1 MKNHIDML
9 IFHKAI
15 CAGASQIALM
25 ADEKLPSQI
34 SRRPVAKRSGM
45 EIIMK
50 KQKMGFCMMICLAL
64 GLFVCPT
71 NRIEAQAEE
80 VVATVQGSVMAG
92 TTTEL
97 LHLATKEGNMEIKMD
112 SNTDASACKVILPG
126 SNISVSVSHGSDGY
140 LHAVRITSSTEGAVF
155 TLDSS
160 TNATVIGTIGEK
172 STDNVLYVKTEQ
184 GEMEIKLDS
193 TTDMSGCSVLV
204 ANKSYRIVCERGSDA
219 YIHAISISD
228 GAAQAGMGGDA
239 AAVQTNSLSP
249 APESV
254 VRVETT
260 TVTGTVGKKTKADLL
275 YLMTTYGEMQIVIDG
290 NTDTRN
296 GMFLIPDRK
305 MTVSV
310 YRGEDAYMHAAV
322 IVGSKESVTPASIDT
337 SSPSTVTGTVGSK
350 SGENVMHLNTTAGDM
365 ELKLDTVQSIS
376 GCKVLLE
383 GSKVTVTCA
392 RGEDAYMHAIG
403 ITAN

>member
-1 MKNHIDML
+1 
-9 IFHKAI
+9 
-15 CAGASQIALM
+15 
-25 ADEKLPSQI
+25 
-34 SRRPVAKRSGM
+34 
-45 EIIMK
+45 MK
-50 KQKMGFCMMICLAL
+50 KRRIRFGMMICLTL
-64 GLFVCPT
+64 GILWNPA

-112 SNTDASACKVILPG
+112 SGTDASDCKVILPG
-126 SNISVSVSHGSDGY
+126 SHISVSVSHGSDGY
-140 LHAVRITSSTEGAVF
+140 LHAVKITSSTESDLV
-155 TLDSS
+155 TLDAS
-160 TNATVIGTIGEK
+160 TSATVVGTISEK

-184 GEMEIKLDS
+184 GDMEIKMDPA
-193 TTDMSGCSVLV
+193 TDMSGCSVLV

-219 YIHAISISD
+219 YIHAVSISD
-228 GAAQAGMGGDA
+228 GGTQAGAEGNTA
-239 AAVQTNSLSP
+239 AASVTALTP

-254 VRVETT
+254 VRVDTT
-260 TVTGTVGKKTKADLL
+260 TVTGTVGKKTRADLL
-275 YLMTTYGEMQIVIDG
+275 YLTTTYGEMQIVIDG

-322 IVGSKESVTPASIDT
+322 IVGSKESVTPASLDT
-337 SSPSTVTGTVGSK
+337 SSPSSVTGTVTSE
-350 SGENVMHLNTTAGDM
+350 SGENIMHLNTSAGDM
-365 ELKLDTVQSIS
+365 ELKLDTVQSIT

-383 GSKVTVTCA
+383 DSRVTVTCA
-392 RGEDAYMHAIG
+392 RGEDAYMHAIS
-403 ITAN
+403 ITAK